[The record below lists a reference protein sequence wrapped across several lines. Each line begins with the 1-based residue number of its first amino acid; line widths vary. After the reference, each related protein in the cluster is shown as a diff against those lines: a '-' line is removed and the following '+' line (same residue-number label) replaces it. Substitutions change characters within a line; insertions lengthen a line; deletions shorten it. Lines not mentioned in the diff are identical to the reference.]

1 MKKITNILL
10 GILAVFCYVQ
20 VRVLSVP
27 LFWRGIPNLEY
38 WMKDTERASSQI
50 KLTILGWFVFLQVY
64 FFGWIGVISSVL
76 WVLLGILY
84 FWFQIKEKKK

>member
-1 MKKITNILL
+1 
-10 GILAVFCYVQ
+10 
-20 VRVLSVP
+20 VP

-64 FFGWIGVISSVL
+64 FFGWIGVISSIL